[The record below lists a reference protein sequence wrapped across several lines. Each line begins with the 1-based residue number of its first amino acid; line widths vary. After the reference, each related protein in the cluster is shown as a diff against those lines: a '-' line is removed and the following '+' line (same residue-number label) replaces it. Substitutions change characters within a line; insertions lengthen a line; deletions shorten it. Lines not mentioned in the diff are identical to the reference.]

1 MSIQISFN
9 EEWVRSV
16 SKKEFLENEKYHAD
30 NIDLSAEYDRIN
42 PPKKA
47 KEKPAD
53 IDDQPAEEK

>member
-47 KEKPAD
+47 KEKPVV
-53 IDDQPAEEK
+53 DDQPADEK